1 MTKNQIFKK
10 VPPLEEI
17 KHITDLIGI
26 INIDKNNE
34 FTRNTIINNFDLI
47 CKHMDKI
54 KEYYLECKS
63 KIYFKNMSDKKILT
77 VLRQCLRLYGY
88 RIDYRDRYN
97 SCLKK
102 KEKVYTICNNNP
114 FVSNNINFN

>member
-1 MTKNQIFKK
+1 MTKNQIFKT

-77 VLRQCLRLYGY
+77 VLRQCLRLYDY

-102 KEKVYTICNNNP
+102 KEKVYTICNNKP
-114 FVSNNINFN
+114 FVSNNINFK